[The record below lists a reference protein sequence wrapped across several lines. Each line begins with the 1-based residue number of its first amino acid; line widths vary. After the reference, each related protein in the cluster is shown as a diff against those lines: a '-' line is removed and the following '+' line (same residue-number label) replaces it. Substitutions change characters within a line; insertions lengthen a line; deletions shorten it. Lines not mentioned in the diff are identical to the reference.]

1 MLISMDQIK
10 RRLESAAQRAEAVR
24 VNIDRLEGNL
34 QEIEAERSDLEAACR
49 VFNQLKEDGD
59 EANGAA
65 SGTNGARELTQRA
78 LITMILKEADHP
90 MKPAEIVA
98 VALEKHRRKIP
109 SGTIHGNLY
118 RWKKEGR
125 VINSNIGWSLTPPIS
140 SSSNPQP
147 LQPERT
153 DPVERSDADDLDS

>member
-1 MLISMDQIK
+1 MPITVDQIK

-24 VNIDRLEGNL
+24 ANIDRLEGNL
-34 QEIEAERSDLEAACR
+34 QGIEAERSDLEAACR
-49 VFNQLKEDGD
+49 VFNQLEEDGD

-98 VALEKHRRKIP
+98 VAMEKHGRKIP
-109 SGTIHGNLY
+109 VGTINGNLN

-125 VINSNIGWSLTPPIS
+125 VINSYIGWSLAPPIPC
-140 SSSNPQP
+140 NP
-147 LQPERT
+147 QPERT
-153 DPVERSDADDLDS
+153 DPVERSEDDDLDN